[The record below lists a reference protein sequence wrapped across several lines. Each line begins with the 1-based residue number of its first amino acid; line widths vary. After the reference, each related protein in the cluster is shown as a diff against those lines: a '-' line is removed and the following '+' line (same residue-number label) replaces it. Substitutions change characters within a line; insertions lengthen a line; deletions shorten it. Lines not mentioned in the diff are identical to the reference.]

1 MTLHPGEVGTVAH
14 EAEATFRSRQLPFC
28 CKESRTMLFY
38 IKRYLSL
45 EIVVTLLL
53 GGFGYWAIRRHG
65 FPLNL
70 RPTPQVIALGLA
82 GSLWLALWTLF
93 VQYGYAVAKG
103 KAYSERLTASLAI
116 QILFGGLTAACGEEI
131 FFRGF
136 VQQAFGLVVA
146 SLLFMLAHFGKKEIR
161 IVSLWSIF
169 QGLYLGLF
177 FAWSKNLL
185 VPMIAHGLFDI
196 GGMIYFRGFMA
207 HREKT
212 A

>member
-1 MTLHPGEVGTVAH
+1 
-14 EAEATFRSRQLPFC
+14 
-28 CKESRTMLFY
+28 MLFY

-53 GGFGYWAIRRHG
+53 GGLGYWAIRRNALP
-65 FPLNL
+65 FNL
-70 RPTPQVIALGLA
+70 KPSPQIVALGLA
-82 GSLWLALWTLF
+82 GSLWLAVWTGL
-93 VQYGYAVAKG
+93 VQYGYALARG
-103 KAYSERLTASLAI
+103 KAYSERLTATLAREYANASPI
-116 QILFGGLTAACGEEI
+116 QILLGGLTAACGEEI

-136 VQQAFGLVVA
+136 AQQAFGIVAA

-161 IVSLWSIF
+161 IISLWSIF

-196 GGMIYFRGFMA
+196 GGMIYFRGFIA
-207 HREKT
+207 HREKP

>member
-1 MTLHPGEVGTVAH
+1 
-14 EAEATFRSRQLPFC
+14 
-28 CKESRTMLFY
+28 MLFY

-53 GGFGYWAIRRHG
+53 GGLGYWAIRRNG
-65 FPLNL
+65 LPLNL
-70 RPTPQVIALGLA
+70 RLTPQVIAPGLA
-82 GSLWLALWTLF
+82 GSLWLTLWTLL
-93 VQYGYAVAKG
+93 VQCGYSVAKG
-103 KAYSERLTASLAI
+103 KAYSEQLTASLAREYANVSPI

-136 VQQAFGLVVA
+136 VQQTFGLVAA

-177 FAWSKNLL
+177 FAWSRNLL
-185 VPMIAHGLFDI
+185 VPMIAHGLFDM

-212 A
+212 V